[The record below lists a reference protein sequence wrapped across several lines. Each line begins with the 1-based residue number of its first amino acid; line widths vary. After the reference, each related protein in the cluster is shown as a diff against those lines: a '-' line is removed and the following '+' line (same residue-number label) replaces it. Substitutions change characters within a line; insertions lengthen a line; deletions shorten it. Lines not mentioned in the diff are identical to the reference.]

1 MAREDTPGGK
11 RLVAYVVPAPGAQ
24 PAASALRDFLG
35 TQLPDYMMPTAFVF
49 LEALPLTPNGKVDR
63 AALPAPDAATG
74 AQDGAF
80 VAPRTPLEQRV
91 ARIVASLLGL
101 EQIGVDD
108 NFFLLGG
115 HSLLGTQVIARVADT
130 FGVDLPLRTL
140 FEAPTVAELSVEIE
154 RRVLARLEAMSD
166 EEAQRLLA

>member
-1 MAREDTPGGK
+1 
-11 RLVAYVVPAPGAQ
+11 
-24 PAASALRDFLG
+24 
-35 TQLPDYMMPTAFVF
+35 MMPTAFVF

-63 AALPAPDAATG
+63 AALPAPDAAMG

-91 ARIVASLLGL
+91 ARIVAGLLGL